1 MEQLVGGPTGGTK
14 VMEYPRDLVGYGATP
29 PHPRWPDGA
38 RLALQMVVN
47 YEEGSE
53 YTILDGDGRNEVGL
67 AETPGGRTPKGMRD
81 LAMESM
87 YEYGSRVGFWRL
99 FRLFTERQVPIT
111 VFACAVALER
121 NPAVARAI
129 VEAGLDV
136 CCHGWRWIEHFQLTE
151 AEERE
156 HIRRAVDSLTRT
168 TGTRPLGWYCRYGP
182 SAHTR
187 RLLVEEGGFV
197 YDSDAYNDELPYW
210 VTVGGRPHLVVP
222 YTLDA
227 NDGKFCTPAGVGTGD
242 EFFTYLRET
251 FDVLYREG
259 ARGPRMM
266 SVGLHCRL
274 AGRPARADGLARFL
288 DYVQRHEG
296 VWICRRIDIARHW
309 HTEYP
314 FRT

>member
-1 MEQLVGGPTGGTK
+1 VT
-14 VMEYPRDLVGYGATP
+14 EYPRDLVGYGPTP
-29 PHPRWPDGA
+29 PDPRWPGDA
-38 RLALQMVVN
+38 RLALQIVVN

-53 YTILDGDGRNEVGL
+53 YTILDGDGRTEVGL
-67 AETPGGRTPKGMRD
+67 AEAPGGRTPKGARD

-129 VEAGLDV
+129 GDAGLDV
-136 CCHGWRWIEHFQLTE
+136 CCHGWRWVEHFQLTE

-156 HIRRAVDSLTRT
+156 HIRRAVASLTRT
-168 TGTRPLGWYCRYGP
+168 TGSRPLGWYCRYGP

-187 RLLVEEGGFV
+187 RLLVEDGGFV

-227 NDGKFCTPAGVGTGD
+227 NDGKFCTPAGIGTGD

-274 AGRPARADGLARFL
+274 AGRPARADGLSRFL
-288 DYVQRHEG
+288 DHVQRHEG
-296 VWICRRIDIARHW
+296 VWLCRRIDVARHW
-309 HTEYP
+309 HTQHP
-314 FRT
+314 FRA

>member
-1 MEQLVGGPTGGTK
+1 VT
-14 VMEYPRDLVGYGATP
+14 EYPRDLVGYGPTP
-29 PHPRWPDGA
+29 PDPRWPGGA
-38 RLALQMVVN
+38 RLALQIVVN

-53 YTILDGDGRNEVGL
+53 YTILDGDGRTEVGL
-67 AETPGGRTPKGMRD
+67 AEAPGGRAPKGVRD

-129 VEAGLDV
+129 ADAGLDV

-156 HIRRAVDSLTRT
+156 HIRRAVDSVTRT
-168 TGTRPLGWYCRYGP
+168 TGSRPLGWYCRYGP

-210 VTVGGRPHLVVP
+210 VTIGGRPHLVVP

-227 NDGKFCTPAGVGTGD
+227 NDGKFCTPAGIGTGD

-288 DYVQRHEG
+288 DHVQRHEG
-296 VWICRRIDIARHW
+296 VWLCRRIDVARHW
-309 HTEYP
+309 HTQHP
-314 FRT
+314 FRA

>member
-1 MEQLVGGPTGGTK
+1 VT
-14 VMEYPRDLVGYGATP
+14 EYPRDLVGYGPTP
-29 PHPRWPDGA
+29 PDPRWPGDA
-38 RLALQMVVN
+38 RLALQIVVN

-53 YTILDGDGRNEVGL
+53 YTILDGDGRTEVGL
-67 AETPGGRTPKGMRD
+67 AEAPGGRTPKGARD

-129 VEAGLDV
+129 GDAGLDV
-136 CCHGWRWIEHFQLTE
+136 CCHGWRWVEHFQLTE

-156 HIRRAVDSLTRT
+156 HIRRAVASLTRT
-168 TGTRPLGWYCRYGP
+168 TGSRPLGWYCRYGP

-187 RLLVEEGGFV
+187 RLLVEDGGFV

-227 NDGKFCTPAGVGTGD
+227 NDGKFCTPAGIGTGD

-274 AGRPARADGLARFL
+274 AGRPARADGLSRFL
-288 DYVQRHEG
+288 DHVQRHEG
-296 VWICRRIDIARHW
+296 VWLGRRIDIARHW
-309 HTEYP
+309 HAQHP
-314 FRT
+314 FRA